1 MSNKFYDTIIY
12 GVDIETSTI
21 HYTRDSVVYYNNGC
35 YYDIDTNDVANINES
50 DILKSVSFMYSYCIG
65 CIDFESG
72 NYINYSKGRTY
83 EDLDKDLY
91 EINKNH
97 KSVLC
102 YVHNFSYEYSF
113 FNNNLEF
120 FRESSVSVD
129 EKNYLFLE
137 SNKPLFVKANNIE
150 FRCSYL
156 LLNKSIKK
164 LGAEIGLEK
173 LGYDYEILRTPTT
186 KMSDGEWKYNYRDVE
201 IMLKSVVALCRQ
213 NQYIRS
219 TKDIPYTKTGIMRF
233 NCEKNPDI
241 NKEVYIGG
249 RKKNA
254 LKQNKF
260 YAHREKAKN
269 KKQLDFWESLFQGG
283 LVYSNSKF
291 IGNVLHDIASFDFS
305 SDYPYQMLYRIY
317 PSEFIP
323 YDGDKVK
330 KLKQC
335 MYKSNY
341 TNFIRR
347 KLIKNMFNAIIVI
360 DNIKAIYDFEPLGT
374 SKIIEGDLSNG
385 INCKI
390 INGKVLECST
400 KIKLVCTC
408 IDYLMLQEFY
418 TFDLLDVEYLEIA
431 KSYHNSNEYKR
442 NAVLYNGIKKSEYK
456 KYVAMIESYDRCDFT
471 VTDIPDDYFR
481 TSVNAESDYYN
492 RLTLANNL
500 YQAVKSD
507 LNALYGD
514 NAQHLLREHILYDGN
529 TKEWLKVQADFEEEY
544 TKKQQKTSYIYGLYV
559 PAYARASIL
568 YIAKLFLLNNLDVM
582 YIDTDSIKTSDSATA
597 DTIVND
603 YNNHVKDF
611 MSKYNLDFG
620 TLEKERVLSHF
631 ASLGAKSYIYIASDK
646 IHATISGLPNATK
659 VYKELLDKYDGDFE
673 SMIDTCYNY
682 GTEFGENITN
692 KLASTYNFITQD
704 VEIGNYNE
712 TVVSGVVLKPVR
724 VTMRDF
730 NSKTWYMYAKI
741 ISKVYHKS
749 INSYVKKTIIDLD
762 KNNNII
768 VKEL

>member
-1 MSNKFYDTIIY
+1 MSKAYDNIIY

-21 HYTRDSVVYYNNGC
+21 HYTVDSVVYYNNGS
-35 YYDIDTNDVANINES
+35 YYDMKTKDVVNITDT
-50 DILKSVSFMYSYCIG
+50 DIIKSISFMYSYCIG
-65 CIDFESG
+65 CIDFVSG
-72 NYINYSKGRTY
+72 QYINYSKGRAY

-91 EINKNH
+91 EISKNH
-97 KSVLC
+97 ENVLC

-113 FNNNLEF
+113 FSNNLEF
-120 FRESSVSVD
+120 FRESSTAID

-164 LGAEIGLEK
+164 LGVNIGLEK
-173 LGYDYEILRTPTT
+173 LDYDYEILRTPKTE
-186 KMSDGEWKYNYRDVE
+186 MSDDEWEYNYRDVE
-201 IMLKSVVALCRQ
+201 IMLKSVVSLCRQ
-213 NQYIRS
+213 NQYISAVR
-219 TKDIPYTKTGIMRF
+219 DIPYTKTGIMRF

-254 LKQNKF
+254 LRQNKW
-260 YAHREKAKN
+260 YAHKEKAKD
-269 KKQLDFWESLFQGG
+269 KEQLDFWESLFQGG
-283 LVYSNSKF
+283 LVYSNPKF

-323 YDGDKVK
+323 YVGDKVK
-330 KLKQC
+330 KLNQC
-335 MYKSNY
+335 MYKANY

-374 SKIIEGDLSNG
+374 SKIIDGNLLNG
-385 INCKI
+385 VNCKI
-390 INGKVLECST
+390 INGKVLECNT

-408 IDYLMLQEFY
+408 IDYLMLKEFY
-418 TFDLLDVEYLEIA
+418 TFDLIDVEYLEIA
-431 KSYHNSNEYKR
+431 RSYHTSNEYKT

-456 KYVAMIESYDRCDFT
+456 KYVSMIESYDRCNFT
-471 VTDIPDDYFR
+471 NDEIPDDYFR
-481 TSVNAESDYYN
+481 QSVNAEKDYYS
-492 RLTLANNL
+492 RLTLASNI

-514 NAQHLLREHILYDGN
+514 NAQHLLREHILYNGN
-529 TKEWLKVQADFEEEY
+529 TKEWLKVQADFETEY
-544 TKKQQKTSYIYGLYV
+544 SKKQQKTSYIYGLYV

-568 YIAKLFLLNNLDVM
+568 YIAKLFLLNKLDVM
-582 YIDTDSIKTSDSATA
+582 YIDTDSIKTSDSTTA
-597 DTIVND
+597 DEIVNN

-611 MSKYNLDFG
+611 MCKYNLDFG

-631 ASLGAKSYIYIASDK
+631 ASLGAKSYIYMASDK

-659 VYKELLDKYDGDFE
+659 IYKELLDKYDGDFE
-673 SMIDTCYNY
+673 SMIDVCYNY
-682 GTEFGENITN
+682 GTEFSESITN
-692 KLASTYNFITQD
+692 KLASVYNFITQNITID
-704 VEIGNYNE
+704 DYKD
-712 TVVSGVVLKPVR
+712 TVVSGAVLKPVR

-730 NSKTWYMYAKI
+730 NCKTWYMYAKI
-741 ISKVYHKS
+741 ISKVYHKQ
-749 INSYVKKTIIDLD
+749 INSYVKRTIIDLD
-762 KNNNII
+762 TNKNII